1 MNVRDRWAG
10 LREIAVFVAAYLTYF
25 GVRALTEGAVPQAH
39 HNAGAV
45 VDLERELGMAVEGQ
59 VQRAVLP
66 HPVLVDAA
74 NAVYMYGHWPVI
86 ITGGVLL
93 FRYRR
98 QDYYRLR
105 NAFLI
110 TGLVGLVVFA
120 VFPVAPPRLT
130 DLPLVD
136 TVTSEAE
143 GYRQILP
150 ASFVNEYAA
159 MPSFHVG
166 WNLLLGIVVYRAV
179 RHWWLRGLAVVGPAS
194 MAVAV
199 VVTANHYILD
209 VVAGAAIV
217 LLALALLVHAE
228 RRHTARRRPPAA
240 DAPHTIPPSLRLN
253 TERQCGARPMGT
265 PSRHESL
272 LLVETTSRTERE
284 QQR

>member
-1 MNVRDRWAG
+1 MRFREHWAG
-10 LREIAVFVAAYLTYF
+10 VREIAVFVAAYLTYF

-39 HNAGAV
+39 HNAGLV
-45 VDLERELGMAVEGQ
+45 VDLKRELGMAVEGQ
-59 VQRAVLP
+59 VQRAVLQ

-86 ITGGVLL
+86 ITGGILL
-93 FRYRR
+93 FRDRR
-98 QDYYRLR
+98 RDYYRLR
-105 NAFLI
+105 NAFLV
-110 TGLVGLVVFA
+110 TGLVGLVIFV

-166 WNLLLGIVVYRAV
+166 WNLMLGIIVYRAV
-179 RHWWLRGLAVVGPAS
+179 RHWWMRGLAVLGPAS

-199 VVTANHYILD
+199 VVTANHTSSTSW
-209 VVAGAAIV
+209 
-217 LLALALLVHAE
+217 
-228 RRHTARRRPPAA
+228 RARRSCCSPWR
-240 DAPHTIPPSLRLN
+240 SSS
-253 TERQCGARPMGT
+253 T
-265 PSRHESL
+265 PSGATPRAGDRRLRTRRTRSRH
-272 LLVETTSRTERE
+272 RCG
-284 QQR
+284 